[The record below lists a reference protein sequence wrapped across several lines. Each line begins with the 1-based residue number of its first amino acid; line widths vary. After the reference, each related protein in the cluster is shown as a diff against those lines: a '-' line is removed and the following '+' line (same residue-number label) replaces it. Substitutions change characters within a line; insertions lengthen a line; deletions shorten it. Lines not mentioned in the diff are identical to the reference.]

1 MSYAVLTVIY
11 FLYYSV
17 RILSFALMVRAILS
31 WFDPDGKGT
40 ACRFVCILTEPLLA
54 VCQKLLD
61 LLSVKNDGP
70 FDLSFFL
77 AVIILWL
84 SQSTLAAAL

>member
-1 MSYAVLTVIY
+1 MA
-11 FLYYSV
+11 
-17 RILSFALMVRAILS
+17 RAILS
-31 WFDPDGKGT
+31 FLDPDCRGNL
-40 ACRFVCILTEPLLA
+40 CRFVCILTEPLLA

-61 LLSVKNDGP
+61 IMSVKNRGP

-84 SQSTLAAAL
+84 CQSTLAAAL